1 MRGLLAPLLVAASLL
16 AGCRDWR
23 DRVDPARVATDPVQE
38 NLASAPPIAYEQ
50 HGHRVTL
57 QPRARYHLTA
67 YAVETSRKLL
77 DEWDWAVP
85 LDVAVVW
92 GPIADPRVLKRMK
105 FHLTDR
111 YVSYFWEPAGAGEQP
126 PPFRNHIANN
136 HLIPATDE
144 VKKDLDRIKIGDLV
158 TLSGQLVDLEIKDGA
173 GKVVRQARTS
183 LRRDDEGSG
192 ACEQMWVESV
202 EIER

>member
-1 MRGLLAPLLVAASLL
+1 MRGLAAALLCAPFLL
-16 AGCRDWR
+16 AACHDWR
-23 DRVDPARVATDPVQE
+23 NRVDPARAAADPVQE
-38 NLASAPPIAYEQ
+38 SLASAPPIAYEQ

-57 QPRARYHLTA
+57 QPRARYRFTA
-67 YAVETSRKLL
+67 YVVETSRKLL

-85 LDVAVVW
+85 VDVAIAW

-111 YVSYFWEPAGAGEQP
+111 YVSYFWEPAAAGEQP

-144 VKKDLDRIKIGDLV
+144 VKKDLDRIEIGDLV
-158 TLSGQLVDLEIKDGA
+158 TLAGQLVDLEIRDPG

-192 ACEQMWVESV
+192 ACEQIWVESV